1 MIERG
6 EMMEKSTHILWDKGS
21 AYDLFAS
28 LFILHK
34 PDQFGL
40 RASWAAGVRSRMP
53 MHLRDSLERAQRVL
67 YVPLAWLHTLPEP
80 KNAAAVLEALA
91 ALAPAER
98 LPALVFADKQD
109 QRSVEYR
116 NFLLSLDGKQRMT
129 ARIEEQIKDYH
140 IVMRSLSKDYLRATF
155 EAWSEREKF
164 GEDLLLALE
173 AYVVNFFE
181 EDEIRIIPAQAQALV
196 KAQALFQEKD
206 LLSVL
211 EELSAG
217 VRMDWVE
224 EVSTLILAPSFWGAP
239 FFFFDKLDQ
248 ETGIILF
255 GARPEGTALVPGEL
269 IPDELLNALKAMAD
283 PTRLRI
289 LYYLREEGPST
300 PSQLAKILRL
310 RPPTVI
316 HHIQNLRLAG
326 LVSVTVS
333 PKAERRY
340 ALRMDGVD
348 STVQHLRAF
357 LSGE

>member
-1 MIERG
+1 
-6 EMMEKSTHILWDKGS
+6 MEKQPYVVWDKGS

-28 LFILHK
+28 LYILHR

-40 RASWAAGVRSRMP
+40 RPSWAAGVRSRLP
-53 MHLRDSLERAQRVL
+53 MHLRDALERSQRVL
-67 YVPLAWLHTLPEP
+67 YVPLAWLHALPEP
-80 KNAAAVLEALA
+80 KDAAAVLEALKS
-91 ALAPAER
+91 LSPGER

-109 QRSVEYR
+109 QRSTDYR

-129 ARIEEQIKDYH
+129 ARIEAQIREYH
-140 IVMRSLSKDYLRATF
+140 RTVRNLSKEYFRVVF
-155 EAWSEREKF
+155 EAWSAREKF

-173 AYVVNFFE
+173 SYVLNFFE
-181 EDEIRIIPAQAQALV
+181 EEEIRIIPAQAQALQ
-196 KAQALFQEKD
+196 KAQELFHQKD

-211 EELSAG
+211 EELSTG

-255 GARPEGTALVPGEL
+255 GARPDGTALVPGEL

-316 HHIQNLRLAG
+316 HHLQNLRVAG

-348 STVQHLRAF
+348 STVHYLRAF
-357 LSGE
+357 LSGD